1 MLCPEPRLQVR
12 NTVALASFRSRAL
25 RETPMAFSP
34 RRCAPACAHTR
45 THAHLPHGFREPRA
59 LNWLGTEDSNP
70 GGLPG
75 IEGVNPIHHSFSYLI
90 IRLETN
96 QRIKRKSMQT
106 ARRGIIPVCC
116 WISKQQRRNSRK
128 THSPNPRLL
137 PRPRKLTAQLVLT
150 IAGTKGAFI
159 NNLSGQVSGPFQ
171 ASVPELTSATR
182 PRPHQSAGGW
192 GGG

>member
-128 THSPNPRLL
+128 THSPNP
-137 PRPRKLTAQLVLT
+137 PT
-150 IAGTKGAFI
+150 
-159 NNLSGQVSGPFQ
+159 S
-171 ASVPELTSATR
+171 TSAQKINSTTCVNNSRNEGCLYQQFIR
-182 PRPHQSAGGW
+182 PGFWTLPSLCA
-192 GGG
+192 